1 MRAAGETWESGVDV
15 ACPPGVPGVDVTGE
29 NNGVF
34 VAVSPGG
41 GVEVEM
47 TGVEVA
53 GTGVDVCGGVDVAMT
68 SVGVLVS

>member
-1 MRAAGETWESGVDV
+1 MRAAGETWENGVEV
-15 ACPPGVPGVDVTGE
+15 AAAPGVEVTGGK
-29 NNGVF
+29 NGVF

-41 GVEVEM
+41 GVEVGM

-53 GTGVDVCGGVDVAMT
+53 RTGVDVCAGVDVAMT